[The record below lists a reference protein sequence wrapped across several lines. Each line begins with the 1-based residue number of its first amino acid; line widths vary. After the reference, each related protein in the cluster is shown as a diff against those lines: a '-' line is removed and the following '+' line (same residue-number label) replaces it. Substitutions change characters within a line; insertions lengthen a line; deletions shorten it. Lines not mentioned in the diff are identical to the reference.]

1 MNTGTIVIIA
11 AALLALVV
19 VILLITKVIKSFL
32 ALILLVV
39 IAVGGYLGVRYL
51 NEKTSLSDNVPQIA
65 AAFRDIE
72 YNHPEITGVQDNYI
86 YKDLGVSIFY
96 FVDGERNDALIE
108 EVLVETRE
116 ALLKKENFDALLA
129 EFDGNIPK
137 SIGIVFKFN
146 KLDFASYTAERTASE
161 DTSQPDGLYTQ
172 FDYSEDK
179 Q

>member
-65 AAFRDIE
+65 AAFREIE
-72 YNHPEITGVQDNYI
+72 YNHPEITGIQDNYI
-86 YKDLGVSIFY
+86 YKDLGISIFY
-96 FVDGERNDALIE
+96 FVDGERDDALIQ
-108 EVLVETRE
+108 EVLDQTRE
-116 ALLKKENFDALLA
+116 ALLSEENFAALL
-129 EFDGNIPK
+129 EQFDGNVPE
-137 SIGIVFKFN
+137 SIGVVFKFN
-146 KLDFASYTAERTASE
+146 KLDVASYTAERTASE
-161 DTSQPDGLYTQ
+161 DTSQPDGLYTA
-172 FDYSEDK
+172 FYYSEDN
-179 Q
+179 